1 MPRTAIY
8 TRLCSESQ
16 SSTLRSSD
24 EDLPL
29 KHYLTILALLLASAL
44 CGCTILPG
52 SAADPDS
59 PAAKLQTVLRGHPD
73 ETLNRLTVTEYN
85 GILQV
90 HGFVN
95 SFRQKNSVEALI
107 SGYAASGELG
117 FDGRIVSRVGLYADY
132 DCRASNEC
140 ITENKCSTEAQC
152 FANDECGIDDE
163 CR

>member
-1 MPRTAIY
+1 M
-8 TRLCSESQ
+8 
-16 SSTLRSSD
+16 
-24 EDLPL
+24 

-52 SAADPDS
+52 SAADSDS
-59 PAAKLQTVLRGHPD
+59 PAAKLQTVLRAHPN

-107 SGYAASGELG
+107 SVYAASGEPG
-117 FDGRIVSRVGLYADY
+117 FNDRIVNRVVLYADY
-132 DCRASNEC
+132 DCRASKEC
-140 ITENKCSTEAQC
+140 ITENECLTEAQC
-152 FANDECGIDDE
+152 FANDECGLDDE